1 MSREYYKKE
10 CHVRRA
16 CNTIN
21 GIARGRAYSDRS
33 GDTLRRELAALMDR
47 ASVAQGV

>member
-1 MSREYYKKE
+1 VSREYYKKE

-21 GIARGRAYSDRS
+21 GIARARAYSDQI
-33 GDTLRRELAALMDR
+33 G
-47 ASVAQGV
+47 